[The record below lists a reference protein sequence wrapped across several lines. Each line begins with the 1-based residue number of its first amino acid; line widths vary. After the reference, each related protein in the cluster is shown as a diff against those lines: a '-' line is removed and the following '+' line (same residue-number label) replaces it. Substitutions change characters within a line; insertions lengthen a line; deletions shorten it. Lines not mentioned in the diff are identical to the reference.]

1 MFDTHTTCLI
11 PGNPANASKTKMS
24 STLMNK
30 LTLAC
35 AALLSSPGCCQPPTS
50 PLTRARNLPKF
61 RPSPV
66 TAPELELVKFELV
79 SKLVTTQPFIHHCL
93 PRSVSSSW
101 IRFPCEFLRSW
112 ETAGKLW
119 KLLFLLSHPDVF
131 RLEIKTLQNLLVQT
145 SHFEILSYKCFF
157 LLSKI
162 VIPCATQRWGC
173 FSRVLQSTLLR
184 GGQKTIEGRPIT
196 RWINCN

>member
-1 MFDTHTTCLI
+1 MKQRSKICKKGHYITGKGGVLPTLI
-11 PGNPANASKTKMS
+11 DEQQLIESENEDWMPKS
-24 STLMNK
+24 STVVRI
-30 LTLAC
+30 A
-35 AALLSSPGCCQPPTS
+35 QI
-50 PLTRARNLPKF
+50 
-61 RPSPV
+61 PSLPV
-66 TAPELELVKFELV
+66 TELELVKFELV

-119 KLLFLLSHPDVF
+119 KLLFLLSHPDAF
-131 RLEIKTLQNLLVQT
+131 RLEIKTLHNSLVQT
-145 SHFEILSYKCFF
+145 SHFEMSYKCFF